1 MMKELQE
8 KKIVDWKKWGFERLV
23 LSGKR
28 AGEVLGN
35 QGDSVSRP
43 WSRVW
48 TQLMPNRL
56 TQCKTIP
63 VATRVHTPVA

>member
-28 AGEVLGN
+28 AGEVLG
-35 QGDSVSRP
+35 
-43 WSRVW
+43 
-48 TQLMPNRL
+48 T
-56 TQCKTIP
+56 
-63 VATRVHTPVA
+63 